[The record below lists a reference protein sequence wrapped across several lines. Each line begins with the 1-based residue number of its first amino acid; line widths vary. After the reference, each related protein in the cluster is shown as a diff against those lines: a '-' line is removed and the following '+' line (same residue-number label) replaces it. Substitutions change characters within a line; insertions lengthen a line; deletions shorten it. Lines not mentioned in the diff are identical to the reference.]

1 MAPSQSPRTKKKR
14 RKPESAAERLE
25 QIESLGERMAGWVAD
40 NAVIVVVVAGV
51 ALLLAGAYGFWDS
64 RSSTRATDASRAL
77 AAAHNDYRAAFGA
90 KPGDLILAEPA
101 NPEVA
106 QRVRAEYVNRFQEV
120 AAQHPGTAEA
130 AIAALEAGG
139 LQHALGRLDGAEAT
153 WRAGL
158 PGAAGQDPILGLL
171 LLRLAAARERAG
183 DWAEAS
189 ALYEQAGRLPAFPL
203 AALALGEAARARAM
217 AGDAPQAIALYDES
231 LAAADGRP
239 AAPHIRS
246 QLEEMRALQTAE

>member
-14 RKPESAAERLE
+14 RKPESAAERLD
-25 QIESLGERMAGWVAD
+25 QIESLGERIAAWVVE
-40 NAVIVVVVAGV
+40 NALVVVVVAVV
-51 ALLLAGAYGFWDS
+51 ALVLAATYGFWDARSTS
-64 RSSTRATDASRAL
+64 RSTDASRAL

-106 QRVRAEYVNRFQEV
+106 QRVRTEYLARFQEV
-120 AAQHPGTAEA
+120 VAEHPGTSEG

-139 LQHALGRLDGAEAT
+139 LQHALGRADAAEQT
-153 WRAGL
+153 WRAAL
-158 PGAAGQDPILGLL
+158 PGASGRDPILGLL
-171 LLRLAAARERAG
+171 LLRLAAARENAA
-183 DWAEAS
+183 DWPAAA
-189 ALYEQAGRLPAFPL
+189 ALYEQAGRLPGFPM
-203 AALALGEAARARAM
+203 AALALAEAARSSAM

-231 LAAADGRP
+231 LAAADGQP

-246 QLEEMRALQTAE
+246 QLEEMRALQTPE